1 MIDYLRKFYQSRYLK
16 HKLADDDLAR
26 VTGGALELLAKVNK
40 EEAEAIRLCYIYKRS
55 RKLTANDLGISQA
68 TLYRRLTNGLRSI
81 AEFLDEQTLVVIADE
96 VRSYDMKLR
105 EN

>member
-16 HKLADDDLAR
+16 HKLADDDLAK
-26 VTGGALELLAKVNK
+26 VTGGALELLAKVNR

-55 RKLTANDLGISQA
+55 RSFVADKLGISQA
-68 TLYRRLTNGLRSI
+68 TLYRRLTNGLWSI
-81 AEFLDEQTLVVIADE
+81 AEFLDERTLAAITDE
-96 VRSYDMKLR
+96 VRNFDRKLI

>member
-16 HKLADDDLAR
+16 HKLADDDLAK

-55 RKLTANDLGISQA
+55 RSFVADELGISQA
-68 TLYRRLTNGLRSI
+68 TLYRRLTNGLWSI
-81 AEFLDEQTLVVIADE
+81 SEFLDERTLAAITDE
-96 VRSYDMKLR
+96 VDRKLIETR
-105 EN
+105 

>member
-16 HKLADDDLAR
+16 HKLADDDLAK

-55 RKLTANDLGISQA
+55 RSFVADKLGISQA

-81 AEFLDEQTLVVIADE
+81 AEFLDERTLATITDE
-96 VRSYDMKLR
+96 VDRKLI
-105 EN
+105 ET